1 MSIRLYIGMC
11 GSFTAADNT
20 KLHDIYKVDVFFFL
34 PSLYLAKGAGAPTT
48 DVASGLYVYG
58 SHVEKETPCC
68 PPPPPYR
75 VSPIVIPPN
84 PWGALAWSRG
94 CLRDCATKSEG
105 EGERRRVTYI
115 STCTTL

>member
-1 MSIRLYIGMC
+1 M
-11 GSFTAADNT
+11 
-20 KLHDIYKVDVFFFL
+20 DVFFFSRL
-34 PSLYLAKGAGAPTT
+34 FYLAKGAGAPTT

-105 EGERRRVTYI
+105 EGEEDSHI
-115 STCTTL
+115 H

>member
-1 MSIRLYIGMC
+1 M
-11 GSFTAADNT
+11 
-20 KLHDIYKVDVFFFL
+20 FFFL
-34 PSLYLAKGAGAPTT
+34 PSLYLAKGAGVPTT

-94 CLRDCATKSEG
+94 CLRDCATKRKGGEG
-105 EGERRRVTYI
+105 RGKGGRGRGREGERKRVTYI